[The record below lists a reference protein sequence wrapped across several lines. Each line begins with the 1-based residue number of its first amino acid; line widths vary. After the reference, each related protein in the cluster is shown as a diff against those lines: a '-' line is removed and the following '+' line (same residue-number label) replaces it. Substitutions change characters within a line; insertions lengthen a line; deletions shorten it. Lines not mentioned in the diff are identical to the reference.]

1 MEASHR
7 DPCASVRSV
16 HLRSLGVHPCPT
28 ITSVHTTTMITV
40 QLTAAEIAAFTAAL
54 ERAVDCPFIA
64 EDDCA
69 ADLERL
75 LGTLEGA
82 ADAA

>member
-1 MEASHR
+1 
-7 DPCASVRSV
+7 
-16 HLRSLGVHPCPT
+16 
-28 ITSVHTTTMITV
+28 MITV